1 MFGRELVLTPLG
13 VKKPCTHYCTLL
25 YFWRL
30 INVPGRSGVSLIY
43 GFYLN
48 IFFKRGD
55 TFVQFL
61 FYFIYVLFTS
71 TPTKYSLRFSRS
83 VWNLNLKCV
92 ISVPLASL
100 NEIAKITGFL
110 NTRLP
115 LVNKQIVPLEC
126 SCALN
131 TYIYKKDLREAE
143 KEGQSYSLIF

>member
-1 MFGRELVLTPLG
+1 MFGRELFLTPLG

-71 TPTKYSLRFSRS
+71 TPTKYSLRFSWS

-110 NTRLP
+110 NTHSSSISQQTDSP
-115 LVNKQIVPLEC
+115 TGVFMCTK
-126 SCALN
+126 
-131 TYIYKKDLREAE
+131 YIHLQKGSQRGWKRGAVM
-143 KEGQSYSLIF
+143 